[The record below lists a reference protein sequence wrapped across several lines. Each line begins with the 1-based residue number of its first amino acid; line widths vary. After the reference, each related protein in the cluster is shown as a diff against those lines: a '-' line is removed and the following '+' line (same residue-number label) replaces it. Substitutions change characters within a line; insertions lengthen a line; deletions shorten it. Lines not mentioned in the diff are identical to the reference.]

1 MWYEMT
7 DKKQWKRYAGYAL
20 LLFLSY
26 SIGNAAAVVSTMTL
40 QPEKVE
46 KEMKTVAITFDDGPN
61 PEYTPKLLDGLKT
74 WCKSHFF
81 SAGRRGKTV
90 SGCRQTDA

>member
-7 DKKQWKRYAGYAL
+7 DKKQWKRGVWYAL

-26 SIGNAAAVVSTMTL
+26 SIGNAAAVVSTMTQ

-46 KEMKTVAITFDDGPN
+46 DD
-61 PEYTPKLLDGLKT
+61 
-74 WCKSHFF
+74 
-81 SAGRRGKTV
+81 V
-90 SGCRQTDA
+90 TDLMNCH

>member
-46 KEMKTVAITFDDGPN
+46 KEMKTVAN
-61 PEYTPKLLDGLKT
+61 PAIILVPFCIKIRFLPKILT
-74 WCKSHFF
+74 
-81 SAGRRGKTV
+81 
-90 SGCRQTDA
+90 